1 MSQYFNFI
9 FLLLLGLQLSVFA
22 QSKEDLQQK
31 KEQLQKEINQTN
43 TLLKAAEK
51 EKVQSVNTLR
61 TLQRKIENRS
71 QIIATIEIEIS
82 IYSDRID
89 GLKTQIDS
97 TQINIENNRLEIER
111 LKTEYSKM
119 ISYAYYNRM

>member
-1 MSQYFNFI
+1 MSQHFNFI
-9 FLLLLGLQLSVFA
+9 FLLLLGLHLSVFA

-51 EKVQSVNTLR
+51 EKVLSVNTLR

-97 TQINIENNRLEIER
+97 TQINIENNRLDDHIEEVYGGWR
-111 LKTEYSKM
+111 
-119 ISYAYYNRM
+119 IVRQ